1 MNPTPT
7 PSGDKQPRDAAYWA
21 QRVSTVFSN
30 RYTEKEVNSAPLLHF
45 TEGICLTGR
54 VRCHWLTSFV

>member
-21 QRVSTVFSN
+21 QRVSTLKVTHSG
-30 RYTEKEVNSAPLLHF
+30 EHE
-45 TEGICLTGR
+45 
-54 VRCHWLTSFV
+54 